1 MKRRAIFC
9 ALTITLTLLALCAG
23 AKAQTDGV
31 LAPGAFLAQSATGNT
46 STVSATLT
54 GVPTQFTYLCG
65 FNVTSAATAA
75 QVGNMTI
82 AGVQTTLTFQ
92 MPSAATPAT
101 ATLQQSF
108 EPCLRSAAQA
118 GNIVLTTPTLAGGGN
133 TSVNVWGY
141 TR

>member
-1 MKRRAIFC
+1 M
-9 ALTITLTLLALCAG
+9 
-23 AKAQTDGV
+23 
-31 LAPGAFLAQSATGNT
+31 
-46 STVSATLT
+46 
-54 GVPTQFTYLCG
+54 PTQFTYLCG

-92 MPSAATPAT
+92 MPSGATPAT
-101 ATLQQSF
+101 AVLQQSF